1 MLFRSR
7 LPEPLMPRRRAAPAR
22 SRSAKR
28 PQRTH
33 GTTTPRTRYAV
44 VGLGHIAQTAVLPGM
59 AHATGCEV
67 AALVSDDPVK
77 RKALARRYHVKH
89 TAGYDEF
96 DALLRSGAIDA
107 VYIAL
112 PNDLHHQY
120 TLRALRAG
128 IHVLV
133 EKPMA
138 VTAPQCREMIAAAD
152 ESQALLMVAYRLH
165 FEETNLHAI
174 AVAQQRKLGELRFFH
189 STFSMQVT
197 PGDVRTRPVAS
208 GGGPLY
214 DLGVYC
220 INAARGLF
228 QAEPIQVSA
237 FAARSDDARFA
248 HSDEMVSAL
257 LRFPGERLASF
268 TASFGA
274 ANTAAYDLVGTVG
287 SLRLDPA
294 YEYTEKLEQRITI
307 KGKTRTRTQPV
318 GDQFAAEID
327 YFSRCIREKRAP
339 EPSGAEGLADVRVVE
354 AIIESVRSGRPVTL
368 APLELPLQRPA
379 PDLALRYPAGA
390 QPRPIHAP
398 QPHQDP

>member
-1 MLFRSR
+1 MA
-7 LPEPLMPRRRAAPAR
+7 RRVSTASKRVTSPAHKSAASP
-22 SRSAKR
+22 
-28 PQRTH
+28 P
-33 GTTTPRTRYAV
+33 TPRVAPKVAQPPVRYAV

-59 AHATGCEV
+59 VRAKGCEV

-77 RKALARRYHVKH
+77 LKALARRYRVKQ
-89 TAGYDEF
+89 AVGYDGYN
-96 DALLRSGAIDA
+96 ALLASGDIDA

-112 PNDLHHQY
+112 PNDQHYQY
-120 TLRALRAG
+120 TVRALRAG

-138 VTAPQCREMIAAAD
+138 VTEPQCREMIDAAREGA
-152 ESQALLMVAYRLH
+152 ARLMVAYRLH
-165 FEETNLHAI
+165 FERANLQ
-174 AVAQQRKLGELRFFH
+174 AVALAQEKKLGNLRFFH

-197 PGDVRTRPVAS
+197 KGDIRTRSVAS

-228 QAEPIQVSA
+228 QAEPLEVIA
-237 FAARSDDARFA
+237 FAARGKDERFTEN
-248 HSDEMVSAL
+248 DEMVSAI
-257 LRFPGERLASF
+257 LRFPDERLASF

-274 ANTAAYDLVGTVG
+274 ANTAAYDLVGTLG
-287 SLRLDPA
+287 SLRLDPG
-294 YEYTEKLEQRITI
+294 YEYSEALSRRVTI
-307 KGKTRTRTQPV
+307 KGKTSIHIQPA

-327 YFSRCIREKRAP
+327 YFSRCIREGREP

-354 AIIESVRSGRPVTL
+354 ALIESIRSGRPV
-368 APLELPLQRPA
+368 AVPPLGLPVQRPA
-379 PDLALRYPAGA
+379 PGLAIRYPAGT
-390 QPRPIHAP
+390 QPQPIHAP